1 MLIVIVFNLV
11 CKSCQFEF
19 EGCFDNSKDYA
30 MQLRKNLINCPNCN
44 SSSIKK
50 FLMSPNLSKKS
61 NAKKLIKNKKTV
73 INNIKKYKKIIEKN
87 FDYVGS
93 NFTEEAKKMKY
104 GEIDER
110 PIYGEASLDQT
121 KELLD
126 EEISVVPLPWTPSK
140 KTN

>member
-1 MLIVIVFNLV
+1 MIVFNLV
-11 CKSCQFEF
+11 CKSCQFKF
-19 EGCFDNSKDYA
+19 EGCFDNSKDYEK
-30 MQLRKNLINCPNCN
+30 QLKKNIINCPNCN

-61 NAKKLIKNKKTV
+61 NAKKDTKNKKTV

-104 GEIDER
+104 GEIEER
-110 PIYGEASLDQT
+110 RIYGEASLNQT